1 MITTNGKQDKTI
13 IYLIILDNLHI
24 NFILTTF
31 VKPKTNIMNDLVEYQ
46 RQRIE
51 ALERKLFDLQEDYDD
66 LQEEYN
72 ELLIF
77 KTKTK

>member
-1 MITTNGKQDKTI
+1 
-13 IYLIILDNLHI
+13 LHN

-31 VKPKTNIMNDLVEYQ
+31 VKTKLKPMNDLVEFQ

-51 ALERKLFDLQEDYDD
+51 ALERKLFDLQEDLKD

-72 ELLIF
+72 ALLTF
-77 KTKTK
+77 KTEIK

>member
-1 MITTNGKQDKTI
+1 
-13 IYLIILDNLHI
+13 
-24 NFILTTF
+24 
-31 VKPKTNIMNDLVEYQ
+31 MNDLVEYQ
-46 RQRIE
+46 RQIIE

-72 ELLIF
+72 ELLTF

>member
-1 MITTNGKQDKTI
+1 MT
-13 IYLIILDNLHI
+13 IYLIILDNLHS

-31 VKPKTNIMNDLVEYQ
+31 VKPKTNIMNDLVEFQ

-51 ALERKLFDLQEDYDD
+51 ALEKKLFYFQEEYDNLQK
-66 LQEEYN
+66 EYN
-72 ELLIF
+72 ELLTF